1 MDGNTLL
8 VHVHV
13 SNILTLTGSSLWS
26 FFFDI
31 GDIILLLAKHA
42 RALQREKKNY
52 QKICKQTLG

>member
-8 VHVHV
+8 VLVHV
-13 SNILTLTGSSLWS
+13 SNILTLTGQFALE

-31 GDIILLLAKHA
+31 GDIILLLAKHV

-52 QKICKQTLG
+52 QKICIHV